1 MAEPRVP
8 GGDEATLELPC
19 GETAHAGDLDMGMRE
34 MRCDCGERHAIVV
47 DVHPVSRFVPES
59 IVDVLRETVETD
71 DEFPE
76 FGTPHVM
83 GVVLEEFPEKV
94 AVADVAEDG
103 HVGYALLWVTDFDS
117 RRLHEVVVEL
127 LVELMEH
134 AASHGDDGTAERF
147 EAQMRE
153 FDVEAFVEQY
163 REKRGF
169 ESEIDT
175 PV

>member
-1 MAEPRVP
+1 M
-8 GGDEATLELPC
+8 D
-19 GETAHAGDLDMGMRE
+19 
-34 MRCDCGERHAIVV
+34 I
-47 DVHPVSRFVPES
+47 
-59 IVDVLRETVETD
+59 D

-83 GVVLEEFPEKV
+83 GIVLEEFPEKV

-134 AASHGDDGTAERF
+134 AASHGDDDTAERF
-147 EAQMRE
+147 ESQMRE

-163 REKRGF
+163 REEREF

>member
-1 MAEPRVP
+1 M
-8 GGDEATLELPC
+8 PC

-34 MRCDCGERHAIVV
+34 MRCDCGEHHAVVV

-83 GVVLEEFPEKV
+83 GIVLEEFPEKV

-134 AASHGDDGTAERF
+134 AASHGDETTASRF
-147 EAQMRE
+147 EEQMTA
-153 FDVEAFVEQY
+153 FDVEAFVNRY
-163 REKRGF
+163 REEREF
-169 ESEIDT
+169 DSEHDT
-175 PV
+175 AV